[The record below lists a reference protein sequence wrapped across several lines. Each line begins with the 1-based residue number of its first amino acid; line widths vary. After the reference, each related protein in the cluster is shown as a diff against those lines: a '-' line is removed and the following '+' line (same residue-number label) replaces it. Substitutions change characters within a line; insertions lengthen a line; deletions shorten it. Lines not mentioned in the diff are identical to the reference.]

1 MEGKTSLGWC
11 VYDHDGRF
19 VVAGISWKYGNC
31 CIIEG
36 EDVAL
41 LDAMKEVERIALRNV
56 IFETDFKSVVDVIHR

>member
-1 MEGKTSLGWC
+1 MEGKTSLRWC

-31 CIIEG
+31 CIVEG

-41 LDAMKEVERIALRNV
+41 PDV